1 MTAPIELIL
10 ASFDGE
16 QAADAALKE
25 LKELQK
31 DGVIIIANAAVLV
44 KHADGRAS
52 FKETEDVRA
61 PAGALFGAI
70 VGAVVGLLGGPAGVI
85 VGAAAGAATGG
96 VAAHQI
102 DMGFSDKDLRD
113 IEALL
118 PNGSSAIIAL
128 VSLQWVDQVVRALE
142 ELDARLWRQALKD
155 DVLTPAEAAHVI
167 EGKASV
173 VSTDAPQTGAGAAT
187 AAPASD
193 APASAPASA
202 EAQSATAAPAA
213 AAAPTAASAP
223 AAAPTTPLAAPA
235 TDTAPAAPAPNPPA
249 ADSSAAPSA
258 PEAK

>member
-128 VSLQWVDQVVRALE
+128 VSLEWVDQVVRALE

-155 DVLTPAEAAHVI
+155 DVLTPADAAHVI
-167 EGKASV
+167 EGKAVV
-173 VSTDAPQTGAGAAT
+173 VSADAPQTGAGAAAT

-193 APASAPASA
+193 APASA
-202 EAQSATAAPAA
+202 EAQSAPAAPAA
-213 AAAPTAASAP
+213 AAAPTAA
-223 AAAPTTPLAAPA
+223 PTTPSAPA
-235 TDTAPAAPAPNPPA
+235 TDTAPVAPAAAPVAPSNPPA
-249 ADSSAAPSA
+249 ADSAPAPST
-258 PEAK
+258 PEAH

>member
-128 VSLQWVDQVVRALE
+128 VSLEWVDQVVRALE

-173 VSTDAPQTGAGAAT
+173 VSADAPQTGT
-187 AAPASD
+187 AAAAAPPSD
-193 APASAPASA
+193 APASA
-202 EAQSATAAPAA
+202 EAQTAPSAPTA
-213 AAAPTAASAP
+213 AAAPTAA
-223 AAAPTTPLAAPA
+223 PTTSPTAPA
-235 TDTAPAAPAPNPPA
+235 TDTAPAAPAAPVATPPA
-249 ADSSAAPSA
+249 ADSAPAPST
-258 PEAK
+258 PEAH